1 MPLAGPA
8 LDLEFSTSEKPVLL
22 PSPCR
27 PWATIGWTLLC
38 IVVMFAA
45 QIFGLIFFV
54 VFRFATMASPK
65 FDDLA
70 TNGNVI
76 AFATLLSTVAT
87 VGLIALLIRLRR
99 CSIRDYLA
107 LYWPSAWSVLISL
120 AGLAVVLGATD
131 LSSYLLGRPLVPTVM
146 VDIYRSSW
154 LPALLLALVIL
165 APVSEETL
173 FRGFLYPGI
182 AGSRAGPV
190 VAIVASS
197 VAFAVLHVQ
206 YDWLGI
212 VAVLATGL
220 YLGVVRYRSQS
231 LLLTMLLHAIRNAFA
246 TLEVFV
252 LDHWF
257 NELSGRRRGPS
268 R

>member
-1 MPLAGPA
+1 
-8 LDLEFSTSEKPVLL
+8 
-22 PSPCR
+22 
-27 PWATIGWTLLC
+27 
-38 IVVMFAA
+38 
-45 QIFGLIFFV
+45 
-54 VFRFATMASPK
+54 
-65 FDDLA
+65 
-70 TNGNVI
+70 
-76 AFATLLSTVAT
+76 
-87 VGLIALLIRLRR
+87 
-99 CSIRDYLA
+99 
-107 LYWPSAWSVLISL
+107 
-120 AGLAVVLGATD
+120 
-131 LSSYLLGRPLVPTVM
+131 M

-182 AGSRAGPV
+182 AASRAGPV
-190 VAIVASS
+190 VAIVVSS

-231 LLLTMLLHAIRNAFA
+231 LLLTMSLHAIGNAFA

-257 NELSGRRRGPS
+257 K
-268 R
+268 